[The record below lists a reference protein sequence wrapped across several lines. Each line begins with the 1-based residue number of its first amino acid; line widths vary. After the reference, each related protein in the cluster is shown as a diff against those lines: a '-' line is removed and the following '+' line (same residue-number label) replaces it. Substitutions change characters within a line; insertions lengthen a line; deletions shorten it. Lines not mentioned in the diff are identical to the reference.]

1 MYLSPLGW
9 LHFSVMAREE
19 IVYSF
24 LRCLAL
30 CFWFFY
36 IMLVHRSYSAAAQ
49 GMQLLSMERDL
60 FQEIAV
66 EGEGESAL
74 L

>member
-1 MYLSPLGW
+1 
-9 LHFSVMAREE
+9 
-19 IVYSF
+19 
-24 LRCLAL
+24 
-30 CFWFFY
+30 
-36 IMLVHRSYSAAAQ
+36 MLVHRSYSAAAQ